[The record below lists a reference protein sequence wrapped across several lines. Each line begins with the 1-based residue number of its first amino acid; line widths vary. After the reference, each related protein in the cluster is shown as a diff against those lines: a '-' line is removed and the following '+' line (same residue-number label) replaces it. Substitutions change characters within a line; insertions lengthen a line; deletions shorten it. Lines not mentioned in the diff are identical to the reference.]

1 MFVSIHSIV
10 VYFPQSSVYAV
21 IVAMLMF
28 CYFLNGSWVCG
39 DPVYVQIC
47 NPTIPWMTH
56 PGEICTLGL
65 HSLRDLYLGG
75 GTQGN

>member
-21 IVAMLMF
+21 IVAVLMF

-47 NPTIPWMTH
+47 NPTIPVDDPPRRDMYTWT
-56 PGEICTLGL
+56 
-65 HSLRDLYLGG
+65 SLSS
-75 GTQGN
+75 